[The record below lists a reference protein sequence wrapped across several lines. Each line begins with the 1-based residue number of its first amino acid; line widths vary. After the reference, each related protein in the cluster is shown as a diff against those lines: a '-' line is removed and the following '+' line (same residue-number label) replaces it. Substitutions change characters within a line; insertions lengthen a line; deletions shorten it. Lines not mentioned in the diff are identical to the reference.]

1 MKEKA
6 LTTERFDSLV
16 DMAAKEARYEEG
28 FGVKGCDLTNS
39 CWWAAY
45 TRQSWEEQA
54 NNNRLP
60 EYLLTCAKEAKK
72 LGVVVP
78 LEYILYDTVTGE
90 HLERPDMIR
99 LRKLLTKRLI
109 SGVIFPALDRLSREP
124 LHQQIFELE
133 ATHYEIQIHYAD
145 VPNGNDP
152 NSQFTRTILAHAAKL
167 VKLANRRNN
176 RGGNIGRVVSGNV
189 PAGKPSYGY
198 IYRAEYQA
206 LEHGRR
212 KLIRA
217 WWEINALEADG
228 TYKIGSEAW
237 VVKEIFR
244 WIGLEGRSTFWVAE
258 ELNRM
263 RIKPRYAE
271 KWSPA
276 LVGFICK
283 NRAYTGKHAYNKAC
297 YVTNPNRPLTDI
309 TAEIKRTLR
318 KAKPEDDWAHFEVPL
333 LVSEEL
339 WQRANDNIHERGKG
353 RGKAGKSIPA
363 LFRARVFCPKC
374 GHIMRLH
381 RDSTCS
387 WLTYYVCRTQGCS
400 MKFIRVSH
408 LDDIGWENVAAILQ
422 DHSFIDAKAE
432 NTSRDDGGIQKRIR
446 LELFQKREAE
456 RKIARIQDD
465 LLSDEP
471 VITRQEAVA
480 KIGELRKVV
489 EKTDTEIARLQ
500 GIVQTAKQAEEKI
513 EALKKALEDSRDINL
528 NTATFQQKA
537 EWIARLGVKVYP
549 AKDLTNY
556 HIKCGIKITEPQKVS
571 CYKTSIASPKL

>member
-1 MKEKA
+1 MKDQV
-6 LTTERFDSLV
+6 LSTERFDSFI
-16 DMAAKEARYEEG
+16 DKAAKEAKYEEG
-28 FGVKGCDLTNS
+28 FGVKGCDLTNV
-39 CWWAAY
+39 CWWTAY
-45 TRQSWEEQA
+45 TRQSWEEQS

-78 LEYILYDTVTGE
+78 IEYILYDTVTGE

-99 LRKLLTKRLI
+99 LRKLLAERRT

-133 ATHYEIQIHYAD
+133 AAHYAIQIHYAD

-198 IYRAEYQA
+198 IYRAEYQG
-206 LEHGRR
+206 LEHGKR

-217 WWEINALEADG
+217 WWEINALDADQ
-228 TYKIGSEAW
+228 TPKWGSESW
-237 VVKEIFR
+237 VVVQVFH
-244 WIGLEGRSTFWVAE
+244 WIGHQGRSTFWVSE
-258 ELNRM
+258 ELNRLG
-263 RIKPRYAE
+263 IKPRYAE

-276 LVGFICK
+276 LIGFICK

-297 YVTNPNRPLTDI
+297 YVTNPERRLTDI

-318 KAKPEDDWAHFEVPL
+318 KAKPEDDRAHFDVPA

-339 WQRANDNIHERGKG
+339 WRRANDNIRERGKG
-353 RGKAGKSIPA
+353 RGKAGKTIPA

-374 GHIMRLH
+374 GHLMRLH
-381 RDSTCS
+381 RDSSCS
-387 WLTYYVCRTQGCS
+387 WLTYYVCRTKGCR
-400 MKFIRVSH
+400 MRFIRVSW
-408 LDDIGWENVAAILQ
+408 LDQLGWEETTHLLQNPAIIEARLQ
-422 DHSFIDAKAE
+422 K
-432 NTSRDDGGIQKRIR
+432 TQKDDGGIQKRIR

-456 RKIARIQDD
+456 RKITRIQDD
-465 LLSDEP
+465 LLNDEP
-471 VITRQEAVA
+471 VITRKEAVA
-480 KIGELRKVV
+480 RIGELRIAL
-489 EKTDTEIARLQ
+489 EKADIEIARLQ
-500 GIVQTAKQAEEKI
+500 GIVQTAKQSEEKV
-513 EALKKALEDSRDINL
+513 EATKKALEKLRDTNL
-528 NTATFQQKA
+528 KTANFQEKA
-537 EWIARLGVKVYP
+537 ELVARLGIKIYP
-549 AKDLTNY
+549 SEDLTY
-556 HIKCGIKITEPQKVS
+556 MRMYCGLNITEPQKVS
-571 CYKTSIASPKL
+571 CYKTSMASPKL